1 MGLKIK
7 VLHTINNAL
16 YRLLFPILKVK
27 PALIINPLFNC
38 SPSAYPFDLYP
49 AWVAYFFLTN
59 GKLI

>member
-1 MGLKIK
+1 MNLKIK

-16 YRLLFPILKVK
+16 YRLLFPVLKVK

-38 SPSAYPFDLYP
+38 SPIAYPFDLYP
-49 AWVAYFFLTN
+49 VWVACFFLTN